1 MLFFNVAFCRER
13 HVMIVRRSAAGHFA
27 TSACVVVMLAGCAQT
42 PMGPTVQVMPGPGK
56 TFDAFQ
62 ADQANCKGYA
72 ASQVQGQADAAN
84 QQAVGTGVLSTV
96 LGAGLGAAIG
106 GAAGNAGAGA
116 AIGAA
121 SGAGLG
127 TAYGANGSSY
137 AQMSIQQ
144 QYDNAFSQ
152 CMYARGEQVPGF
164 APLAPP
170 PPPPTAGGGGP
181 DSLVRATQAELI
193 RLGYLQGSADGYM
206 GPRTHG
212 AIASFEQANALP
224 ADGSPS
230 PSLLARLQST
240 PTGAPAPTASA
251 PSNWVAP
258 AGSPGAAPPGAA
270 PPPPSPPAGAASSG
284 WVAPAKT
291 P

>member
-1 MLFFNVAFCRER
+1 MV
-13 HVMIVRRSAAGHFA
+13 VRRSAAGSFVA
-27 TSACVVVMLAGCAQT
+27 SACLAVMLAGCAQT

-56 TFDAFQ
+56 SFDAFQ

-84 QQAVGTGVLSTV
+84 QQAVGAGVLTTV

-116 AIGAA
+116 AIGGA

-127 TAYGANGSSY
+127 AAYGANGSSY

-152 CMYARGEQVPGF
+152 CMYAKGEQVPGF

-170 PPPPTAGGGGP
+170 PPTPTAGGPSGP
-181 DSLVRATQAELI
+181 DSLVRATQAELV
-193 RLGYLQGSADGYM
+193 RLGYLQGAADGYM

-212 AIASFEQANALP
+212 AIANFEQANGLP

-230 PSLLARLQST
+230 PRLLARMQST
-240 PTGAPAPTASA
+240 PTGAPPPSAAAPPAAAPTASA

-258 AGSPGAAPPGAA
+258 AGSPGAAPPANA
-270 PPPPSPPAGAASSG
+270 PASSSSG